1 MKRFSRAVFL
11 VVAAALA
18 ACSDSSVSPKN
29 PSQANAVVDGGGY
42 TADLTAGDTSRFSI
56 TVDPSKNMAFYLGA
70 GNQIRFPA
78 GSICDP
84 SSTYGPDQW
93 DAPCTVA
100 TAPITFNVKAW
111 LDSQGNPRTDFD
123 KHVRFVPSTDSNH
136 WVVIAFTAP
145 AVSYSPDAKILYCV
159 TASSGCV
166 DESVTD
172 PTMTTFRDGAS
183 GRLER
188 RIKHFSGYNV
198 FSGQPCMPSPDD
210 PDCVDLGGEMLF
222 DRDGGNHGG
231 VSALHSVSPLV
242 RDHTLPDHP
251 SKSAD
256 IGPLGGELRLPQAGL
271 TLVVPPGA
279 VSKVTHFSVTST
291 GGKLVAYNFE
301 PHGTKFSVPLVL
313 RQDLRGTIRKSGGN
327 IIGAYF
333 ADDSQLDPF
342 GGVSFVNETLN
353 ATIDSILGE
362 AELQIW
368 HFSGYMLAWG

>member
-1 MKRFSRAVFL
+1 MEAMMKRFSRAVFL

-136 WVVIAFTAP
+136 WVGIASISAARCCSTATVEIT
-145 AVSYSPDAKILYCV
+145 AVSARFTLCRR
-159 TASSGCV
+159 SSGITRCQTIRRRV
-166 DESVTD
+166 
-172 PTMTTFRDGAS
+172 PTS
-183 GRLER
+183 GL
-188 RIKHFSGYNV
+188 S
-198 FSGQPCMPSPDD
+198 
-210 PDCVDLGGEMLF
+210 
-222 DRDGGNHGG
+222 
-231 VSALHSVSPLV
+231 
-242 RDHTLPDHP
+242 
-251 SKSAD
+251 
-256 IGPLGGELRLPQAGL
+256 
-271 TLVVPPGA
+271 A
-279 VSKVTHFSVTST
+279 VSCAF
-291 GGKLVAYNFE
+291 
-301 PHGTKFSVPLVL
+301 L
-313 RQDLRGTIRKSGGN
+313 RR
-327 IIGAYF
+327 A
-333 ADDSQLDPF
+333 
-342 GGVSFVNETLN
+342 
-353 ATIDSILGE
+353 
-362 AELQIW
+362 
-368 HFSGYMLAWG
+368 